1 MRLDLERLL
10 HWKQN
15 LDWDNLKNL
24 LEKFLLLMHWKP
36 FAKSSRE
43 LLIIQ
48 IILVL
53 LLPTVSCKT
62 FRNVAWR
69 ASDVPMFQNTDEHAA
84 RNRQVGIHPV
94 LLVATLLD
102 PCTNKSLFS
111 LPDEESKTAI
121 RDQVLELMK

>member
-1 MRLDLERLL
+1 LDL
-10 HWKQN
+10 
-15 LDWDNLKNL
+15 DWAKLKNL
-24 LEKFLLLMHWKP
+24 LEKFLSLMHWKP
-36 FAKSSRE
+36 LAKSSRE
-43 LLIIQ
+43 LLMIQ

-69 ASDVPMFQNTDEHAA
+69 ASDVPMFQNTVERAA

-94 LLVATLLD
+94 LLIATLID
-102 PCTNKSLFS
+102 PSTNKSLFS
-111 LPDEESKTAI
+111 VLDEESKTAI